1 MRWRF
6 LIDRSIYLLC
16 DVYLFQVS
24 NSLHSATILDP
35 RAIVYNFSFN
45 DAASTK
51 GSCEAVEM
59 CKKRRFALIASDDS
73 HGLKPIGWSPRIL
86 GRGAASL
93 SALRLHLLARL
104 PTPQFGR
111 LACALEA
118 FRAPK

>member
-6 LIDRSIYLLC
+6 LIYRSIYLLC

-45 DAASTK
+45 DAASAQ
-51 GSCEAVEM
+51 GSCEGVEM
-59 CKKRRFALIASDDS
+59 CNKRRFALIASDDY

-111 LACALEA
+111 LACALQA